1 MKVECCPDCGAVL
14 EARNNSQNAKLH
26 ALLADIARRHVWAG
40 QRLALEDWKR
50 LFIAAFVRAS
60 GAPARFMPALD
71 GQGFDVIYRRS
82 SRMGKKEMAELIE
95 FVECWDAEHAV
106 AQVA

>member
-1 MKVECCPDCGAVL
+1 
-14 EARNNSQNAKLH
+14 
-26 ALLADIARRHVWAG
+26 
-40 QRLALEDWKR
+40 
-50 LFIAAFVRAS
+50 VRAS

-106 AQVA
+106 AKVA

>member
-1 MKVECCPDCGAVL
+1 MTSCPECGAVL
-14 EARNNSQNAKLH
+14 ETRNNAQNAKLH
-26 ALLADIARRHVWAG
+26 ALLADIARRHTWAG

-95 FVECWDAEHAV
+95 FVECWDAEHEVTEA
-106 AQVA
+106 A

>member
-1 MKVECCPDCGAVL
+1 MTCCPECGAEL
-14 EARNNSQNAKLH
+14 EVRNNAQNAKLH
-26 ALLADIARRHVWAG
+26 ALLADIARTHTWAG
-40 QRLALEDWKR
+40 QRLSVEDWKR

-60 GAPARFMPALD
+60 QQSARILPALD

-95 FVECWDAEHAV
+95 FVECWAIEHEVTKA
-106 AQVA
+106 A

>member
-1 MKVECCPDCGAVL
+1 MTCCPDCGAVL
-14 EARNNSQNAKLH
+14 ETRSNPQNAKLH
-26 ALLADIARRHVWAG
+26 ALLGDIARVHTWAG
-40 QRLALEDWKR
+40 QRLTAEDWKR

-60 GAPARFMPALD
+60 QQSARILPALD

-95 FVECWDAEHAV
+95 FVECWAAENEVPA
-106 AQVA
+106 AA

>member
-1 MKVECCPDCGAVL
+1 VKVECCPDCGAIL

-71 GQGFDVIYRRS
+71 GQGFDVIGSTPEQFRAHIV
-82 SRMGKKEMAELIE
+82 AEVAKWKRL
-95 FVECWDAEHAV
+95 VAEVGIKAE
-106 AQVA
+106 